1 MNERRAEMP
10 AAACTRG
17 EGPGKSGQLT
27 QLGRWAPVWLEAS
40 ALLGLHPLQ
49 AQPSSSRGGKVQL

>member
-1 MNERRAEMP
+1 MP